1 MSIKGNDNLTT
12 CSLKQLQIQGFQAT
26 TITTSTIESERV
38 VFLKGEG
45 KRREPG
51 FKFNWVCNVSCLTD
65 GFWVVA

>member
-38 VFLKGEG
+38 VFFKGGGEEKG
-45 KRREPG
+45 AW
-51 FKFNWVCNVSCLTD
+51 FQI
-65 GFWVVA
+65 